1 MRATFASGRTRSV
14 EWRKQQLKA
23 LGAMITEN
31 EAAVAAALEQDLG
44 RNPFEAFLADI
55 APTVGEAKDAEKHV
69 RKWMRRRYRLLEMSQ
84 LPGRGWIEYE
94 PYGTV
99 LIIGAWNFPFVLTL
113 GPGCRRHRGGKHRGA
128 QTVGGGACVVRPDGR
143 AGAEVSGQRRDRGHR
158 G

>member
-1 MRATFASGRTRSV
+1 AAAARVGSGSTSPMTADSIPQTAPAVPAPVAPDIPATVARLRATFASGRTRSV

-44 RNPFEAFLADI
+44 RNSFEAFLADI

-84 LPGRGWIEYE
+84 L
-94 PYGTV
+94 
-99 LIIGAWNFPFVLTL
+99 
-113 GPGCRRHRGGKHRGA
+113 
-128 QTVGGGACVVRPDGR
+128 
-143 AGAEVSGQRRDRGHR
+143 
-158 G
+158 